1 MMSWT
6 RSRQFFNDI
15 TRLDKSKFSLTA
27 GLTDAA
33 FDIAPAILALA
44 IQQPALFLTTFGAI
58 FFTFIEEQLP
68 GISTRFLIVA
78 CFIGSAAFGL
88 GTLAATTSHLL
99 SIFLLGIAVFA
110 ALTTRVSTK
119 WAPVGS
125 ITAMIFAVGVGLPG
139 SSIQSAGERT
149 LFPLIGMLWALLGVE
164 IHRFALSHR
173 RILQQQPLSESK
185 SATIGGV
192 SSNEGQATPRL
203 EVLRSALLIGIASAL
218 GYAIGLALGF
228 PRDYWV
234 VITIILAVRPSL
246 SLTITSTSMI
256 VIGTLAGAMIAAVIT
271 LEISNPYLLLAL
283 LFSFAVMTFATR
295 GVNMMLMQ
303 IFFAPFIIILLNI
316 YYPGEW
322 YLSFIRI
329 VNVAIGGAIAVAMVY
344 LLTALSGSNFS
355 GKNKKP

>member
-44 IQQPALFLTTFGAI
+44 IQQPALFLATFGAI

-78 CFIGSAAFGL
+78 CFIGAAAFGL
-88 GTLAATTSHLL
+88 GTLAATISHLL

-110 ALTTRVSTK
+110 ALTARVSTK

-164 IHRFALSHR
+164 IHHFALSPR
-173 RILQQQPLSESK
+173 RKKVQQRLSESK
-185 SATIGGV
+185 SATIGGC
-192 SSNEGQATPRL
+192 
-203 EVLRSALLIGIASAL
+203 
-218 GYAIGLALGF
+218 
-228 PRDYWV
+228 
-234 VITIILAVRPSL
+234 
-246 SLTITSTSMI
+246 
-256 VIGTLAGAMIAAVIT
+256 
-271 LEISNPYLLLAL
+271 
-283 LFSFAVMTFATR
+283 
-295 GVNMMLMQ
+295 
-303 IFFAPFIIILLNI
+303 
-316 YYPGEW
+316 
-322 YLSFIRI
+322 
-329 VNVAIGGAIAVAMVY
+329 
-344 LLTALSGSNFS
+344 
-355 GKNKKP
+355 